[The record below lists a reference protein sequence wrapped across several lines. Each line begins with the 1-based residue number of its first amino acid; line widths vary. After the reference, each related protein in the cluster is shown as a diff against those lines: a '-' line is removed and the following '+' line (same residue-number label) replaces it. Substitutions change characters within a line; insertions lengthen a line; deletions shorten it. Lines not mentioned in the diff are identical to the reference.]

1 MRTHQKG
8 TRFHW
13 RQQNESCTHSKNR
26 SQDFAVEIEGPRE
39 RRLDMDDKRLRIE
52 MKQQEAVTIVELIG
66 DLDLSTLK
74 EAKASI
80 QKQLDDNKRF
90 FLVDP
95 EKVGYIDSSG
105 LGFLIGSLKK
115 VKERQGD
122 LKIARLNA
130 YMLGIFKLLNLHE
143 VLEVYDDF
151 DTALQAFEAG
161 D

>member
-1 MRTHQKG
+1 
-8 TRFHW
+8 
-13 RQQNESCTHSKNR
+13 
-26 SQDFAVEIEGPRE
+26 
-39 RRLDMDDKRLRIE
+39 MDEKRLRIE

-90 FLVDP
+90 FLVDL